1 MASVRDIVALDGLIA
16 NNLINDRSDVSRK
29 PVQILF
35 DSRWLDL
42 EGRLKSSKTLL
53 KVHENFLKLYD
64 DTIQE
69 KLSFLRDNYGGFG
82 LFNTKGKELK
92 PRSEPLSSPMGFLVD
107 IPLELE
113 NEYRDLSIMRGQ
125 LSSKD
130 AFLLGPIRFV
140 NQSCQSNCEY
150 FMGYSCGL
158 KYRTVCLKVVR
169 NIEVG
174 FCICIGC

>member
-53 KVHENFLKLYD
+53 KIHEKILKLYD

-69 KLSFLRDNYGGFG
+69 KLSFLR
-82 LFNTKGKELK
+82 
-92 PRSEPLSSPMGFLVD
+92 
-107 IPLELE
+107 
-113 NEYRDLSIMRGQ
+113 
-125 LSSKD
+125 
-130 AFLLGPIRFV
+130 RFR
-140 NQSCQSNCEY
+140 
-150 FMGYSCGL
+150 F
-158 KYRTVCLKVVR
+158 
-169 NIEVG
+169 I
-174 FCICIGC
+174 

>member
-53 KVHENFLKLYD
+53 KIHEKILKLYD

-69 KLSFLRDNYGGFG
+69 KLH
-82 LFNTKGKELK
+82 
-92 PRSEPLSSPMGFLVD
+92 
-107 IPLELE
+107 
-113 NEYRDLSIMRGQ
+113 
-125 LSSKD
+125 
-130 AFLLGPIRFV
+130 
-140 NQSCQSNCEY
+140 
-150 FMGYSCGL
+150 
-158 KYRTVCLKVVR
+158 
-169 NIEVG
+169 
-174 FCICIGC
+174 